1 MKNLIA
7 IAGACLLTGGAIGYI
22 AGNQKGDSRSSSD
35 ESSSSGSQTVSS
47 NSRRARNSGGD
58 LGSDDRSRT
67 SRPRTLEEVANTPG
81 QTARIQA
88 LMDLYSGLSRD
99 EFPGEADKLN
109 DLPFNERILNAY
121 VLFAAWAEVAPYE
134 AFDHAKTKMGRTGM
148 FVRPTILQSWAAS
161 DPKAA
166 AEYYSAN
173 KSDFVMMGMM
183 GRDRGGSGS
192 GAATIAGEWAKQD
205 PEGALAWARS
215 LEGTEGADASVRAI
229 SQIAATDP
237 QRAATLTNGLEGRSL
252 TEANR
257 NIASEWARSDWGAAE
272 NFINSL
278 PADQQGDAMGAAVR
292 SLASEDPT
300 LAASRVLEIPEG
312 NARDEAIE
320 TVAES
325 MAREQPAEAAQWVTE
340 NGNENA
346 QREAMRDIMSN
357 WVSQDPGAARDWAVS
372 RPEGAV
378 RDAAVSSYVMNDSN
392 GSPAENIRLAETITD
407 ERSRG
412 WAVGMTTM
420 RWMSEDREAATNYI
434 RNSDMIDDRWRD
446 RLLRRSGEGSDNGG
460 R

>member
-7 IAGACLLTGGAIGYI
+7 IAGSCLLAGGAIGYF
-22 AGNQKGDSRSSSD
+22 AGNQEGDPRTAKENALSGDSRAV
-35 ESSSSGSQTVSS
+35 SSSS
-47 NSRRARNSGGD
+47 RRNRASGGNAGVGNR
-58 LGSDDRSRT
+58 LKG
-67 SRPRTLEEVANTPG
+67 SRPRTLEDVANTPG
-81 QTARIQA
+81 QTARLQA
-88 LMDLYSGLSRD
+88 LVDLYSNLSRG
-99 EFPGEADKLN
+99 EFAGEADKLN

-121 VLFAAWAEVAPYE
+121 VLFAAWAEVAPFE

-166 AEYYSAN
+166 AQYYADN
-173 KSDFVMMGMM
+173 KSDFAMMGMM
-183 GRDRGGSGS
+183 GRGPGGSDT
-192 GAATIAGEWAKQD
+192 GAATIAGEWARQD
-205 PEGALAWARS
+205 PEGAMTWARS
-215 LEGTEGADASVRAI
+215 LEGRERESASVKVI

-237 QRAATLTNGLEGRSL
+237 QRAASLTNSLEGRSL
-252 TEANR
+252 SEANR
-257 NIASEWARSDWGAAE
+257 NIASEWARTDWGAAE
-272 NFINSL
+272 NFINGL

-292 SLASEDPT
+292 SLAGEDPT
-300 LAASRVLEIPEG
+300 LAASRALEIPEG
-312 NARDEAIE
+312 DARDEAIE

-325 MAREQPAEAAQWVTE
+325 MAREQPAEAAQWITE

-357 WVSQDPGAARDWAVS
+357 WVSQDPNAARDWAVS

-378 RDAAVSSYVMNDSN
+378 RDAAVSSYVMSDST

-420 RWMSEDREAATNYI
+420 RWMTEDREAATNYI
-434 RNSDMIDDRWRD
+434 QNSDIIDDRWRD
-446 RLLRRSGEGSDNGG
+446 RLLRESGEG